1 MLTRALSSL
10 GLMCIGLVLA
20 CLAGE
25 GLVRLATADQRN
37 YMVEMWR
44 YATLLKRESANP
56 AVGHE
61 HVPNSSARLQGVD
74 VSINSLGMRGPEP
87 DLSDPKRRNIVIIGD
102 SMAFGWGVEEARTL
116 RGQLAQALG
125 GTVNVMTTGVGNM
138 NMQQIVAHWL
148 DYSPKI
154 AADTVIV
161 LTTARATE
169 VQEQERAGW
178 LVQHSQLYALM
189 VSFSK
194 MLTPGQ
200 PGQQSLLAFYQKA
213 WGDGPG
219 RTGMVRALDAL
230 RADQQQRGYRVIV
243 ALMPETHE
251 FHPYP
256 FGFITEVMQT
266 ETTARGW
273 PFIDLLP
280 ELADR
285 PARSYWAMDE
295 DPHPNGDALGRVAR
309 RLLPSLTTPAAQ

>member
-1 MLTRALSSL
+1 MLTRVLSSL
-10 GLMCIGLVLA
+10 GLMCLGLVLA

-61 HVPNSSARLQGVD
+61 HVPNRSARLQGVD

-102 SMAFGWGVEEARTL
+102 SMAFGWGVEEAHTL

-161 LTTARATE
+161 LATVRATE
-169 VQEQERAGW
+169 VQEAERAGW
-178 LVQHSQLYALM
+178 LVRHSQLYALG
-189 VSFSK
+189 VAFSK
-194 MLTPGQ
+194 MLA
-200 PGQQSLLAFYQKA
+200 PGQQNLVGFYQQN
-213 WGDGPG
+213 WGEGPG
-219 RTGMVRALDAL
+219 RAAMVGALDAL
-230 RADQQQRGYRVIV
+230 RADQQKRGYRVIV
-243 ALMPETHE
+243 ALIPETHE

-256 FGFITEVMQT
+256 FGFITEVMQK

-273 PFIDLLP
+273 PFIDMLP

-285 PARSYWAMDE
+285 PARSYWVMDQ
-295 DPHPNGDALGRVAR
+295 DPHPNADALERVAR